1 MKNKGLALVELLT
14 AVAILGLII
23 VAVTGFLNTGI
34 KTSSRTNV
42 EANLQREAQTSQ
54 NQLTDWI
61 MSANH
66 GIAVYPSCGYYDQ
79 AIGIY
84 HDGEMNSEKYVQVLY
99 YRKDD
104 KKVYYDKM
112 AIDDSFGGTE
122 IEIQASA
129 AAITTEGAWK
139 KYVFCEYVKEFNLD
153 ITNIEKNYVELKMVL
168 KLQDLEYNQD
178 PKKIMLRNKLVT
190 DPTDY
195 K

>member
-1 MKNKGLALVELLT
+1 MRNKGLTLVELL
-14 AVAILGLII
+14 AALAILGLVI

-42 EANLQREAQTSQ
+42 ETNLQREAQTSQ
-54 NQLTDWI
+54 NQMTDWI

-79 AIGIY
+79 AVGIY
-84 HDGEMNSEKYVQVLY
+84 HDGELDSEKYVQILY

-104 KKVYYDKM
+104 KKVYYDKRF
-112 AIDDSFGGTE
+112 INESFGGTE
-122 IEIQASA
+122 IEIQAA
-129 AAITTEGAWK
+129 ADTITTEDAWK
-139 KYVFCEYVKEFNLD
+139 KYVFCEYVKEFDLD
-153 ITNIEKNYVELKMVL
+153 ITNIEKRYVELKMVL

-178 PKKIMLRNKLVT
+178 PKKIMLRNKPVT
-190 DPTDY
+190 NPTDY